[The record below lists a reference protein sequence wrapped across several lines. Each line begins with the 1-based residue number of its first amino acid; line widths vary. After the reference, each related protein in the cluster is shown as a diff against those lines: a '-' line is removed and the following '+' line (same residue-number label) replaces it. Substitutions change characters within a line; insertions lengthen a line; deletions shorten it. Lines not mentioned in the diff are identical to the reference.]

1 MDGKFTLTSSVR
13 VKFTGNKIKPV
24 VINRL
29 YSYPNTLT
37 WQEVY
42 EDVADLEDINLG
54 KTDTVVVVSDSV
66 SDKLSGGQVFEP
78 DFEESIKIV
87 QEFDKMLKYVTFTIV
102 QDGQDDVNNN
112 TTTNAD
118 AFDVLMNVNTKT

>member
-1 MDGKFTLTSSVR
+1 MLQIWR
-13 VKFTGNKIKPV
+13 IL
-24 VINRL
+24 I
-29 YSYPNTLT
+29 
-37 WQEVY
+37 
-42 EDVADLEDINLG
+42 
-54 KTDTVVVVSDSV
+54 TVVVVSDSV